1 MRWTWRLRY
10 LGQVRQYLNSLASGI
25 CYTAVVG
32 LAAGWMLASL
42 AVWAFAKFDGAEAM
56 MSNKQVLGILA
67 INHVSQA
74 LTLRSEI
81 GDMLLATAGSDSR
94 CARYAGKSAAL
105 IG

>member
-1 MRWTWRLRY
+1 M
-10 LGQVRQYLNSLASGI
+10 
-25 CYTAVVG
+25 
-32 LAAGWMLASL
+32 
-42 AVWAFAKFDGAEAM
+42 WAFAKFDGTEAR

-81 GDMLLATAGSDSR
+81 GNMLTRDGGDLTAVACDMQA
-94 CARYAGKSAAL
+94 KSAAL